1 MQVNQIAVQSHLRSE
16 FDVDKKWN
24 VWSDSQSSFTSS
36 VATLIEMLPLY
47 QITSIDIGAV
57 LVPSRHQV
65 SEVVEGELD
74 GIVLSQSKRGIVD
87 KDGEVLR

>member
-1 MQVNQIAVQSHLRSE
+1 MI
-16 FDVDKKWN
+16 
-24 VWSDSQSSFTSS
+24 
-36 VATLIEMLPLY
+36 TL
-47 QITSIDIGAV
+47 SDIGAV

-65 SEVVEGELD
+65 SEVVEGEVD

>member
-1 MQVNQIAVQSHLRSE
+1 
-16 FDVDKKWN
+16 
-24 VWSDSQSSFTSS
+24 
-36 VATLIEMLPLY
+36 MLPLY